1 VIVVVGLAFEAR
13 IAAGAGVSVIC
24 SGDGRNLAAAL
35 TRTIAEAR
43 ASPEGCRGVVSF
55 GVAGGLAPDLKP
67 GTCVVGS
74 AILSDRARMATDPE
88 WSRKLLLS
96 LPEAVHGP
104 LLGVSA
110 PVAHP
115 EAKRALYVNTGAIA
129 VDMESHIVASTSA
142 EFGLPMVAI
151 RVITDPAMRALPQS
165 AVAAIRANGT
175 TDIAAMIRSVMK
187 RPHELP
193 ALVRTALDAWAARA
207 MLMRG
212 RQLLSPALVG
222 SVAPDLKST

>member
-35 TRTIAEAR
+35 TRTIIEAR
-43 ASPEGCRGVVSF
+43 AGPEGCRGVVSF
-55 GVAGGLAPDLKP
+55 GVVGGLAPELKP
-67 GTCVVGS
+67 GDCIVGS
-74 AILSDRARMATDPE
+74 AIFSDTGRMATDQD
-88 WSRKLLLS
+88 WSRKLLMS

-115 EAKRALYVNTGAIA
+115 DAKRALYMKTGAIA
-129 VDMESHIVASTSA
+129 VDMESHIVAST
-142 EFGLPMVAI
+142 
-151 RVITDPAMRALPQS
+151 RALPQS

-175 TDIAAMIRSVMK
+175 TDMVAMISSVMK
-187 RPHELP
+187 RPRELP

-212 RQLLSPALVG
+212 RQLLSPALLG
-222 SVAPDLKST
+222 SASPDLKST